1 MNAHETKKH
10 SFSCDLCDKVFITR
24 SHLNEHK
31 QKDHLIPIIHPC
43 PICKLEFNDKNE
55 LILHQKIH
63 VQQKESDE
71 KKNINNGKEKME
83 IKDDE
88 EAIKVKNEPMDS
100 DNSGMFIFYLIS
112 KFFTYFF
119 LQTNFGFS

>member
-1 MNAHETKKH
+1 MLVHETSKH
-10 SFSCDLCDKVFITR
+10 SLSCDICDKVFIR
-24 SHLNEHK
+24 PSHLNEHK
-31 QKDHLIPIIHPC
+31 QKVHLISIIHPC

-63 VQQKESDE
+63 VQQKELDE
-71 KKNINNGKEKME
+71 KKNVNNGKEKME

-112 KFFTYFF
+112 TFFRVFI
-119 LQTNFGFS
+119 S